1 VVQGPPTRIYRYVF
15 ALVGGALLV
24 SGRGLARVVLAVVSL
39 LLIYA
44 AHRAGRGHDGLP

>member
-1 VVQGPPTRIYRYVF
+1 VVQGPPTRIYGYVF

-24 SGRGLARVVLAVVSL
+24 SGRVLARVVLVVVSL

-44 AHRAGRGHDGLP
+44 GRGHDGLF